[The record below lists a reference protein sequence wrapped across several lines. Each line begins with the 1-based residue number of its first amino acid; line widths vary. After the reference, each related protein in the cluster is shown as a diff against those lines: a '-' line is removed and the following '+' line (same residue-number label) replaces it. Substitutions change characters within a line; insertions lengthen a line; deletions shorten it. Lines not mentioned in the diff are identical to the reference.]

1 MMKLN
6 IINMES
12 FLKTVNQCVGA
23 VYLVSQG
30 GQKRDINE
38 SYRIQAEL
46 LEKFEK
52 NHRFLPITVEVSNPK
67 DYMNIVCHYVAA
79 C

>member
-12 FLKTVNQCVGA
+12 FLQTVNQCEGA
-23 VYLVSQG
+23 VYLVSQD

-38 SYRIQAEL
+38 SYGIQAEL
-46 LEKFEK
+46 LEKFAK
-52 NHRFLPITVEVSNPK
+52 NHRFLPITVEVPDSK
-67 DYMNIVCHYVAA
+67 DYMNIVCHYVVA